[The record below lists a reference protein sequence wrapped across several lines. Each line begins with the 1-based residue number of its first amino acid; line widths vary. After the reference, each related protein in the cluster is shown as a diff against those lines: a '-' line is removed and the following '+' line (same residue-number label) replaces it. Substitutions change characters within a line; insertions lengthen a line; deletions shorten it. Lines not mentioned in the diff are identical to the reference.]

1 MTFLKFLSSHII
13 IMKVANP
20 YKPDPPSFTD
30 RKSILA
36 SLDLI
41 IEDIRNYD
49 KVFVEEEES
58 TLKESNYTVNYKIRE
73 FVFIVFGKKT
83 LTFYL
88 GKNIYNFPEKD
99 ISYAIDKLNEF
110 RKII

>member
-13 IMKVANP
+13 IMKVANS
-20 YKPDPPSFTD
+20 YKPDPPCFTD

-49 KVFVEEEES
+49 KVFVEEEKS
-58 TLKESNYTVNYKIRE
+58 TLDRPNYTVNYKLRE
-73 FVFIVFGKKT
+73 FVFIFFGKKT

-88 GKNIYNFPEKD
+88 GKNTYNLPERD
-99 ISYAIDKLNEF
+99 VSFAIDKINEF